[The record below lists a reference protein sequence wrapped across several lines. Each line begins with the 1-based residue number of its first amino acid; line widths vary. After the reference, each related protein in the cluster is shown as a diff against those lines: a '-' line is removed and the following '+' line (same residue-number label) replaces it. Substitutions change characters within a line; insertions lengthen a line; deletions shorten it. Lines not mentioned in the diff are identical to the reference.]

1 MQNLSRTTLSS
12 IAIAATALAS
22 AAPARAD
29 TASLG
34 ASKDNTLYE
43 SASGSTSNGAGNLIF
58 AGRNS
63 GTTNSIRRGLL
74 AFDLA
79 SIPSGSTINS
89 VTLTLHQD
97 SNHTAPE
104 LTSLHRALE
113 SWGEG
118 TSVGLGNGAPATA
131 GDATWLHR
139 SFNSLT
145 WSTPGGVFA
154 PTPSAS
160 TSVGGNG
167 FYTWS
172 SPTLVADV
180 QSFVNNPGGNFGW
193 IILGNEGTAS
203 SAKRFHTREETE
215 ASFRPN
221 LTIDYTPVPAPGVV
235 ALGLACAGGVSVRRA
250 RGKARL

>member
-12 IAIAATALAS
+12 IALAATALAC

-43 SASGSTSNGAGNLIF
+43 TPTGSTSNGAGNFLF

-63 GTTNSIRRGLL
+63 TPTNSIRRGLL
-74 AFDLA
+74 AFDLS
-79 SIPSGSTINS
+79 SIPAGSTIHA

-97 SNHTAPE
+97 SPHLTPE
-104 LTSLHRALE
+104 SISIHRLLE
-113 SWGEG
+113 GWGEG
-118 TSVGLGNGAPATA
+118 TSSGLGSGGPATP

-139 SFNSLT
+139 AFNT
-145 WSTPGGVFA
+145 QFWSTPGGTFA
-154 PTPSAS
+154 PAPSAT

-172 SPTLVADV
+172 SPALIADV
-180 QSFVNNPGGNFGW
+180 QAFVNNPSGNYGW
-193 IILGNEGTAS
+193 IILGNEGAAS

-221 LTIDYTPVPAPGVV
+221 LTIDYTPVPTPGVV

-250 RGKARL
+250 RGKVRL